1 MASVLPLNLT
11 SRTGGLNLLA
21 VGAHSD
27 DIEIGCGGT
36 ILRLAS
42 EGLIASVRW
51 VVLSA
56 TGEREAEA
64 RKGAETFLAG
74 IQGVEVLIAGFRDGY
89 FPYLGGA
96 VKDFFED
103 QRDSFTPNLI
113 LTHRRDDL
121 HQDHR
126 LVGELTWNT
135 YRKHLILEYEIPKY
149 DGDMASPNLYVELP
163 EETCERKIEIV
174 TTTFRTQ
181 ASRGWFDPDA
191 FRAVM
196 RLRGMESNA
205 SSRFAEGF
213 TCRKAVI

>member
-1 MASVLPLNLT
+1 MLLLN
-11 SRTGGLNLLA
+11 RPPHRGGLNLLA
-21 VGAHSD
+21 LGAHSD

-42 EGLIASVRW
+42 EGLLSSVRW

-64 RKGAETFLAG
+64 RRGAGAFLAG
-74 IQGVEVLIAGFRDGY
+74 IQRVEVLVAGFRDGF
-89 FPYLGGA
+89 FPYLGEV
-96 VKDFFED
+96 VKDFFEEH
-103 QRDSFTPNLI
+103 RDSFAPDLI

-135 YRKHLILEYEIPKY
+135 YRTHLILEYEVPKY
-149 DGDMASPNLYVELP
+149 DGDMSSPNIYVELP

-174 TTTFRTQ
+174 TATFQTQ
-181 ASRGWFDPDA
+181 ASRPWFDPDA